1 MGTAILFFLI
11 TSLASVVGA
20 ISGIGGGIII
30 KPVLELVTS
39 ESVEA
44 IAYLSGCTVLAM
56 AIVSLLRRRREI
68 SVGFELRRGT
78 LLAIGSAVG
87 GVLGKLLFVE
97 VRNAAGWDM
106 VGICQSAVLAVMA
119 AFLMVHVMNRAR
131 IGTRDMQ
138 SGAVC
143 AALGAGLGLL
153 SAFLGIGGGP
163 LNLAALNYCLSMDIK
178 RASLHSI
185 YIILFSQAASLLMT
199 FAQRAAPDVPRLL
212 LVASILGG
220 VSGALAGSALVAR
233 MPNKTVGYLYWA
245 ILVFVFVMALL
256 NLYGYLT

>member
-1 MGTAILFFLI
+1 MSTAILFFLV
-11 TSLASVVGA
+11 TAGASVVGA

-30 KPVLELVTS
+30 KPLLELVTS
-39 ESVEA
+39 EPVEA
-44 IAYLSGCTVLAM
+44 IAFLSGCTVLSM

-68 SVGFELRRGT
+68 SAGFELRRGT

-97 VRNAAGWDM
+97 IRNAAGSDM
-106 VGICQSAVLAVMA
+106 VGISQSVVLALMA
-119 AFLMVHVMNRAR
+119 VFLMVHVLCSAR
-131 IGTRDMQ
+131 IRARDMQ

-163 LNLAALNYCLSMDIK
+163 LNLAALSFFLSMDNK

-199 FAQRAAPDVPRLL
+199 FAQRAVPDVPHQLL
-212 LVASILGG
+212 LTSILGG
-220 VSGALAGSALVAR
+220 VSGALIGSALVAK
-233 MPNKTVGYLYWA
+233 MTNKTVGYLYWA
-245 ILVFVFVMALL
+245 ILAFVLIMALL
-256 NLYGYLT
+256 NLHRYLA